1 MTNKI
6 LLIGGAAVLALAV
19 PAIAQMN
26 KPDQPSQTRA
36 QAEAKVRE
44 HFTKL
49 DVNKDGFV
57 ASDEMKL
64 RMTAMHQESNDQHW
78 ARLDTDKNGSISR
91 QEFDVAH
98 GPKAG
103 MATHSMKG
111 EKGDGAHSEKQ
122 VGMRHSGGHGGK
134 GMRQMMMMHMADTD
148 KDGRVSQK
156 EAIDGSLAMFDRA
169 DANKDGT
176 LTQEER
182 RSARQAMRQAW
193 RAKAGS

>member
-19 PAIAQMN
+19 PAIAQMT
-26 KPDQPSQTRA
+26 KPDQPSQSRA

-44 HFTKL
+44 HFGKL
-49 DVNKDGFV
+49 DINKDGFV

-64 RMTAMHQESNDQHW
+64 RMTAMHQEGNDQHW

-103 MATHSMKG
+103 MVTHSMKG
-111 EKGDGAHSEKQ
+111 EKADGAHSEKQ

-134 GMRQMMMMHMADTD
+134 GMRHMMMMHMADTD

-156 EAIDGSLAMFDRA
+156 EAVDGSLAMFDRA

-193 RAKAGS
+193 RARASS

>member
-6 LLIGGAAVLALAV
+6 LMIGGAAVLALAV
-19 PAIAQMN
+19 PAIAQIN
-26 KPDQPSQTRA
+26 KPDQSSQTRA

-64 RMTAMHQESNDQHW
+64 RVTAMHQKSNDQHW

-103 MATHSMKG
+103 MATHLMKG
-111 EKGDGAHSEKQ
+111 EKADGAHSEKQ

-134 GMRQMMMMHMADTD
+134 GMRHMMMMHMADTD

-156 EAIDGSLAMFDRA
+156 EAVDGSLAMFDRA

-193 RAKAGS
+193 RARASS